1 MARPEP
7 RARSEILVRDA
18 RADEGDAVRALTLR
32 AYAEYATVMDADA
45 WAALDDSV
53 RTALAAE
60 SGAHRIVAECGGA
73 LVGGV
78 MLYPP
83 ATLAYGE
90 LSDALPWPELRLL
103 AVEPTARGSGVARQL
118 VDECIRRARAMHA
131 TELGLHTSSSMHAAR
146 RLYLSLGFE
155 RAPERDFQP
164 PGAEVVEGFR
174 LRLGGTAD

>member
-1 MARPEP
+1 MASPEP
-7 RARSEILVRDA
+7 GAGNVILVRDA
-18 RADEGDAVRALTLR
+18 RADEREALRALTLR
-32 AYAEYATVMDADA
+32 AYAEYARVMDADA
-45 WAALDDSV
+45 WTALNDSV
-53 RTALAAE
+53 RAALTAE
-60 SGAHRIVAECGGA
+60 SAAHRIVAECGGA

-83 ATLAYGE
+83 STQAYGDM
-90 LSDALPWPELRLL
+90 SDALPWPELRLL
-103 AVEPTARGSGVARQL
+103 AVEPSARGSGVARQL

-174 LRLGGTAD
+174 LPL